1 MIFDIELLVYF
12 GYCST
17 PINITIYG
25 KILNR
30 NKCKTFLCHIYGGYS
45 LPKKE
50 TSKFG

>member
-12 GYCST
+12 GNCST

-30 NKCKTFLCHIYGGYS
+30 DKCKTFFGYIYRSYP
-45 LPKKE
+45 LPKEE
-50 TSKFG
+50 TSKFC